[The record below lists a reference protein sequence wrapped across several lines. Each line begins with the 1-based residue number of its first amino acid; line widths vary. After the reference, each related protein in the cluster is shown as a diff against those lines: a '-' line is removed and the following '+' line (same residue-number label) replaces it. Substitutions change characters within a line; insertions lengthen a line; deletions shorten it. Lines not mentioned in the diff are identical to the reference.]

1 MAIYPEIDD
10 FRPIL
15 SSSDDPSR
23 GYTSLGSPQ
32 RRATGLTAP
41 GRSPWRTS
49 GPNLGGKVD
58 GSTLFAKQPQLGH
71 GKHDQIVGLSPPRKR
86 RSISPGKKRSGS
98 PERRLQIRQ
107 LEQGATKRQKLQD
120 QTTESEL
127 ELAASDVQDDNS
139 PVIVNVS
146 EFADGN
152 PGNKMNIIEYLHNI
166 QHRLD
171 KIDARQLQILQQL
184 EKLNNKSTE

>member
-1 MAIYPEIDD
+1 MAIYPEIDE

-15 SSSDDPSR
+15 SLSDDPNRS
-23 GYTSLGSPQ
+23 YTSLGSPQ

-49 GPNLGGKVD
+49 GPKLVGKAD
-58 GSTLFAKQPQLGH
+58 GSTLFTKHPQLGH
-71 GKHDQIVGLSPPRKR
+71 GKHDQIVGLSPPRKC

-127 ELAASDVQDDNS
+127 ELDASEIQDDNS

-146 EFADGN
+146 EFADSSHA
-152 PGNKMNIIEYLHNI
+152 NKMNIIQYLHNI
-166 QHRLD
+166 EHRLD

-184 EKLNNKSTE
+184 EKLNNTSNE